1 MISEARSL
9 SSASVAPSAR
19 GAAILAPSSMQ
30 KGAAAG
36 PAAESPAGK
45 KLRQAAAEF
54 EGMLLSNLWKSM
66 KSTFAESDEDTDD
79 PAHETLSDMGIQAMT
94 GAVGKAGGLGLGKL
108 IIKHLEP
115 LLMHDHNGNAPHS
128 SGKASALPAD
138 TFLESRSHSVSIF
151 KDLSAFA
158 DRTYR
163 CLQKFPVGL

>member
-1 MISEARSL
+1 MIPEAPSL
-9 SSASVAPSAR
+9 SSASMAPSVRSDAVLVSR
-19 GAAILAPSSMQ
+19 SLQKDGGTGA
-30 KGAAAG
+30 
-36 PAAESPAGK
+36 AAESPAGK

-94 GAVGKAGGLGLGKL
+94 GAVGEAGGLGLGKL

-115 LLMHDHNGNAPHS
+115 LLTHAHSGNATTS

-138 TFLESRSHSVSIF
+138 TFLESR
-151 KDLSAFA
+151 
-158 DRTYR
+158 
-163 CLQKFPVGL
+163 